1 MGKIDNVVKRYI
13 VLLCGVLCCV
23 AGVRAQF
30 DPQVGQYMFMQSTY
44 NPAAVGEGDLM
55 RVYGSHRMQ
64 FTGIMDA
71 PMTTYFSFSS
81 PFVVGKTQHAAGVRF
96 MNDRFGLFSNQSL
109 HAGYAYR
116 FKLGKGYMSVGADLG
131 FINLSFAVD
140 SANLKDV
147 AELVQEH
154 AYHNATD
161 NAIPES
167 SGQNGVSGMGF
178 DLGVGVY
185 YATSTWW
192 AGVSF
197 GHLTQPMLQWSDR
210 AEIQVGGSLYAV
222 GGYNWR
228 LRDKKWVLMPSAML
242 QMQFVP
248 KRMTDTEGEN
258 DAKSKKMGAAWD
270 VNLTMLAQVN
280 NRYRFGLGYRIAGS
294 VNILL
299 GMDIIDGL
307 QLGYTYELPANGLI
321 KESYGSHE
329 LYLAYGFNILKPK
342 RTNRYKSVRYL

>member
-1 MGKIDNVVKRYI
+1 MGGKIGTIVKRYI
-13 VLLCGVLCCV
+13 VLLCGVFCCV
-23 AGVRAQF
+23 AGLRAQF

-44 NPAAVGEGDLM
+44 NPAAVGESDLM

-116 FKLGKGYMSVGADLG
+116 FKLGKGYLSVGADLG

-140 SANLKDV
+140 SVNLKDV

-178 DLGVGVY
+178 DMGVGVY

-192 AGVSF
+192 AGVSY
-197 GHLTQPMLQWSDR
+197 GHVTQPTLQWSDR
-210 AEIQVGGSLYAV
+210 AEVHVRGTFYAA

-242 QMQFVP
+242 Q
-248 KRMTDTEGEN
+248 TDFAG
-258 DAKSKKMGAAWD
+258 WD

-321 KESYGSHE
+321 RESYGSHE

>member
-1 MGKIDNVVKRYI
+1 MKRYI
-13 VLLCGVLCCV
+13 VLLCGFLCCV
-23 AGVRAQF
+23 VFVRAQF
-30 DPQVGQYMFMQSTY
+30 DPQIGQYMFMRSVY

-71 PMTTYFSFSS
+71 PMTTNFSFSS
-81 PFVVGKTQHAAGVRF
+81 PFVIGKTSHAAGVRF
-96 MNDRFGLFSNQSL
+96 MNDRFGLFSNQSFY
-109 HAGYAYR
+109 AEYAYR
-116 FKLGKGYMSVGADLG
+116 IKLGKGYLSVGADLG

-140 SANLKDV
+140 SVNLKDV
-147 AELVQEH
+147 ADLVKDH

-161 NAIPES
+161 NAIPEA

-185 YATSTWW
+185 YSTPTWW
-192 AGVSF
+192 AGVSY
-197 GHLTQPMLQWSDR
+197 GHVTQPRLQWSDK
-210 AEIQVGGSLYAV
+210 AEVEVRGTFYAA

-242 QMQFVP
+242 Q
-248 KRMTDTEGEN
+248 TDFAG
-258 DAKSKKMGAAWD
+258 WD
-270 VNLTMLAQVN
+270 VNLTMLAQLN

-299 GMDIIDGL
+299 GMDIINGL
-307 QLGYTYELPANGLI
+307 QVGYTYELPANGLI
-321 KESYGSHE
+321 RESYGSHE
-329 LYLAYGFNILKPK
+329 LYLAYGFNVLKPK

>member
-1 MGKIDNVVKRYI
+1 MGGKIGTIVKRYI
-13 VLLCGVLCCV
+13 VLLCGVFCCV
-23 AGVRAQF
+23 AGLRAQF

-116 FKLGKGYMSVGADLG
+116 FKLGKGYLSVGADLG

-178 DLGVGVY
+178 DMGVGVY

-192 AGVSF
+192 AGVSY
-197 GHLTQPMLQWSDR
+197 GHVTQPVLEWSDQTEVPVR
-210 AEIQVGGSLYAV
+210 GSFYAA

-242 QMQFVP
+242 QTDFV
-248 KRMTDTEGEN
+248 G
-258 DAKSKKMGAAWD
+258 WD

-321 KESYGSHE
+321 RESYGSHE

>member
-1 MGKIDNVVKRYI
+1 MGKIDTIVKRYI

-178 DLGVGVY
+178 DMGVGVY

-192 AGVSF
+192 AGVSY
-197 GHLTQPMLQWSDR
+197 GHVTQPVLEWSDQTEVSVR
-210 AEIQVGGSLYAV
+210 GTFYAA

-242 QMQFVP
+242 QTDFV
-248 KRMTDTEGEN
+248 G
-258 DAKSKKMGAAWD
+258 WD

-321 KESYGSHE
+321 RESYGSHE

>member
-1 MGKIDNVVKRYI
+1 MSQLGKIDNVVKRYI

-23 AGVRAQF
+23 AGLRAQF

-116 FKLGKGYMSVGADLG
+116 FKLGKGYLSVGADLG

-140 SANLKDV
+140 SVNLKDV

-192 AGVSF
+192 AGVSY
-197 GHLTQPMLQWSDR
+197 GHVTQPVLEWSDQTEVPVR
-210 AEIQVGGSLYAV
+210 GSFYAA

-242 QMQFVP
+242 QTDFV
-248 KRMTDTEGEN
+248 G
-258 DAKSKKMGAAWD
+258 WD

-321 KESYGSHE
+321 RESYGSHE

>member
-23 AGVRAQF
+23 AGLRAQF

-116 FKLGKGYMSVGADLG
+116 FKLGKGYLSVGADLG

-178 DLGVGVY
+178 DMGVGVY

-192 AGVSF
+192 AGVSY
-197 GHLTQPMLQWSDR
+197 GHVTQPVLEWSDQTEVPVR
-210 AEIQVGGSLYAV
+210 GSFYAA

-242 QMQFVP
+242 QTDFV
-248 KRMTDTEGEN
+248 G
-258 DAKSKKMGAAWD
+258 WD

-321 KESYGSHE
+321 RESYGSHE

>member
-23 AGVRAQF
+23 AGLRAQF

-116 FKLGKGYMSVGADLG
+116 FKLGKGYLSVGADLG

-140 SANLKDV
+140 SVNLKDV

-192 AGVSF
+192 AGVSY
-197 GHLTQPMLQWSDR
+197 GHVTQPVLEWSDQTEVSVR
-210 AEIQVGGSLYAV
+210 GTFYAA

-242 QMQFVP
+242 QTDFV
-248 KRMTDTEGEN
+248 G
-258 DAKSKKMGAAWD
+258 WD

-321 KESYGSHE
+321 RESYGSHE

>member
-1 MGKIDNVVKRYI
+1 MGGKIGTIVKRYI
-13 VLLCGVLCCV
+13 VLLCGVFCCV
-23 AGVRAQF
+23 AGLRAQF

-116 FKLGKGYMSVGADLG
+116 FKLGKGYLSVGADLG

-140 SANLKDV
+140 SVNLKDV

-192 AGVSF
+192 AGVSY
-197 GHLTQPMLQWSDR
+197 GHVTQPVLEWSDQTEVSVR
-210 AEIQVGGSLYAV
+210 GTFYAA

-242 QMQFVP
+242 QTDFV
-248 KRMTDTEGEN
+248 G
-258 DAKSKKMGAAWD
+258 WD

-321 KESYGSHE
+321 RESYGSHE

>member
-1 MGKIDNVVKRYI
+1 MGKIDTIVKRYI

-23 AGVRAQF
+23 AGLRAQF

-116 FKLGKGYMSVGADLG
+116 FKLGKGYLSVGADLG

-178 DLGVGVY
+178 DMGVGVY

-192 AGVSF
+192 AGVSY
-197 GHLTQPMLQWSDR
+197 GHVTQPVLEWSDQTEVPVR
-210 AEIQVGGSLYAV
+210 GSFYAA

-242 QMQFVP
+242 QTDFV
-248 KRMTDTEGEN
+248 G
-258 DAKSKKMGAAWD
+258 WD

-321 KESYGSHE
+321 RESYGSHE

>member
-1 MGKIDNVVKRYI
+1 MGKIDTIVKRYI

-23 AGVRAQF
+23 AGLRAQF

-116 FKLGKGYMSVGADLG
+116 FKLGKGYLSVGADLG

-178 DLGVGVY
+178 DMGVGVY

-192 AGVSF
+192 AGVSY
-197 GHLTQPMLQWSDR
+197 GHVTQPVLEWSDQTEVSVR
-210 AEIQVGGSLYAV
+210 GTFYAA

-242 QMQFVP
+242 QTDFV
-248 KRMTDTEGEN
+248 G
-258 DAKSKKMGAAWD
+258 WD

-321 KESYGSHE
+321 RESYGSHE

>member
-23 AGVRAQF
+23 AGLRAQF

-116 FKLGKGYMSVGADLG
+116 FKLGKGYLSVGADLG

-192 AGVSF
+192 AGVSY
-197 GHLTQPMLQWSDR
+197 GHVTQPVLEWSDQTEVPVR
-210 AEIQVGGSLYAV
+210 GSFYAA

-242 QMQFVP
+242 QTDFV
-248 KRMTDTEGEN
+248 G
-258 DAKSKKMGAAWD
+258 WD

-321 KESYGSHE
+321 RESYGSHE

>member
-1 MGKIDNVVKRYI
+1 MKRYI
-13 VLLCGVLCCV
+13 VLLCGVFCCV
-23 AGVRAQF
+23 AGLRAQF
-30 DPQVGQYMFMQSTY
+30 DPQIGQYMFMQSTY
-44 NPAAVGEGDLM
+44 NPAAVGESDLM

-81 PFVVGKTQHAAGVRF
+81 PFVIGKTQHAAGVRF

-116 FKLGKGYMSVGADLG
+116 FKLGKGQLSVGADLG

-140 SANLKDV
+140 SVNIKDI
-147 AELVQEH
+147 AELVQDH

-178 DLGVGVY
+178 DMGIGVY
-185 YATSTWW
+185 YSAPTWW
-192 AGVSF
+192 AGVSY
-197 GHLTQPMLQWSDR
+197 GHVTQPKLQWSDK
-210 AEIQVGGSLYAV
+210 AEVSVRGTFYAA

-228 LRDKKWVLMPSAML
+228 LRDKRWLLMPSAMV
-242 QMQFVP
+242 Q
-248 KRMTDTEGEN
+248 TDFAG
-258 DAKSKKMGAAWD
+258 WD
-270 VNLTMLAQVN
+270 INLTMLAQVN
-280 NRYRFGLGYRIAGS
+280 ERYRFGMGYRIAGS

-307 QLGYTYELPANGLI
+307 QVGYTYELPANGLI

>member
-1 MGKIDNVVKRYI
+1 MKRYI
-13 VLLCGVLCCV
+13 VLLCGLLCGV
-23 AGVRAQF
+23 VFVRAQF
-30 DPQVGQYMFMQSTY
+30 DPQIGQYMFMRSVY

-71 PMTTYFSFSS
+71 PMTTNFSFSS
-81 PFVVGKTQHAAGVRF
+81 PFVIGKTSHAAGVRF
-96 MNDRFGLFSNQSL
+96 MNDRFGLFSNQSFY
-109 HAGYAYR
+109 AEYAYR
-116 FKLGKGYMSVGADLG
+116 IKLGKGYLSVGADMG

-140 SANLKDV
+140 SVNLKDV
-147 AELVQEH
+147 ADLVKDH

-161 NAIPES
+161 NAIPEA

-185 YATSTWW
+185 YSTPTWW
-192 AGVSF
+192 AGVSY
-197 GHLTQPMLQWSDR
+197 GHVTQPRLQWSDK
-210 AEIQVGGSLYAV
+210 AEVEVRGTFYAA

-242 QMQFVP
+242 Q
-248 KRMTDTEGEN
+248 TDFAG
-258 DAKSKKMGAAWD
+258 WD
-270 VNLTMLAQVN
+270 VNLTMLAQLN

-299 GMDIIDGL
+299 GMDIINGL
-307 QLGYTYELPANGLI
+307 QVGYTYELPANGLI
-321 KESYGSHE
+321 RESYGSHE
-329 LYLAYGFNILKPK
+329 LYLAYGFNVLKPK

>member
-116 FKLGKGYMSVGADLG
+116 FKLGKGYLSVGADLG

-140 SANLKDV
+140 SVNLKDV

-178 DLGVGVY
+178 DMGVGVY

-192 AGVSF
+192 AGVSY
-197 GHLTQPMLQWSDR
+197 GHVTQPVLEWSDQTEVPVR
-210 AEIQVGGSLYAV
+210 GSFYAA

-242 QMQFVP
+242 QTDFV
-248 KRMTDTEGEN
+248 G
-258 DAKSKKMGAAWD
+258 WD

-321 KESYGSHE
+321 RESYGSHE

>member
-1 MGKIDNVVKRYI
+1 MKRYI
-13 VLLCGVLCCV
+13 VLLCGVFCCV
-23 AGVRAQF
+23 AGLRAQF
-30 DPQVGQYMFMQSTY
+30 DPQIGQYMFMQPTY
-44 NPAAVGEGDLM
+44 NPAAVGESDLM

-81 PFVVGKTQHAAGVRF
+81 PFVIGKTQHAAGVRF

-116 FKLGKGYMSVGADLG
+116 FKLGKGQLSVGADLG

-140 SANLKDV
+140 SVNIKDI
-147 AELVQEH
+147 AELVQDH

-178 DLGVGVY
+178 DMGIGVY
-185 YATSTWW
+185 YSAPTWW
-192 AGVSF
+192 AGVSY
-197 GHLTQPMLQWSDR
+197 GHVTQPKLQWSDK
-210 AEIQVGGSLYAV
+210 AEVSVRGTFYAA

-228 LRDKKWVLMPSAML
+228 LRDKRWLLMPSAML
-242 QMQFVP
+242 Q
-248 KRMTDTEGEN
+248 TDFAG
-258 DAKSKKMGAAWD
+258 WD
-270 VNLTMLAQVN
+270 INLTMLAQVN
-280 NRYRFGLGYRIAGS
+280 ERYRFGMGYRIAGS

-307 QLGYTYELPANGLI
+307 QVGYTYELPANGLI